1 MAKRVVPMDP
11 SLTGSRTPIT
21 PRLTR
26 REFLG
31 ATAAGLGALA
41 IGPGCATRTGPA
53 ARPNLLF
60 ILTDDQRFD
69 ALGCAGNPII
79 RTPNV
84 DRLAGEG
91 IRFDRAFVTTPICA
105 ASRASILTGTY
116 ERTHTYTFT
125 KPPLAPAFTDI
136 SFPVRLRR
144 AGYRTG
150 FVGKF
155 GVAVE
160 KGVHAEM
167 FDFTYFDGLPHVQT
181 IDGVERHM
189 TEVEGEKAVD
199 FLRGV
204 EPGRPFCLFWC
215 PWAPHADD
223 GDPKQYFWPPAVDA
237 LYRDVAIP
245 VPEMAAPEYYDAQP
259 AFLKNTMNRTR
270 WGWRFDTP
278 EKYQEMVKGYYRM
291 ISGIDM
297 VAGRIRDELARLGL
311 DGDTVIVYT
320 SDNGYFLGE
329 RGYADKWLMYE
340 PSIRVPLV
348 VFDPR
353 APRESRGLVKRD
365 LVLNIDL
372 GPTLMDLAG
381 VPIPSQAQGRSL
393 KPLLG
398 RRTPAWRRRSSAR
411 SSGTIRRSRGANAS
425 GPSAGNTSNTPG
437 IRSTWSCSI
446 WRPIRT
452 RKGTWPAIPATPA
465 CWPSCGSA
473 AAGGSKPCSTIK
485 PNSEDPDT
493 REIVPAKAA

>member
-1 MAKRVVPMDP
+1 MSPLA
-11 SLTGSRTPIT
+11 
-21 PRLTR
+21 R

-31 ATAAGLGALA
+31 TSAAGLGALTLGRGYA
-41 IGPGCATRTGPA
+41 AGTGTA
-53 ARPNLLF
+53 ARPNFLF
-60 ILTDDQRFD
+60 VLTDDQRFD
-69 ALGCAGNPII
+69 ALSCAGNPII

-91 IRFDRAFVTTPICA
+91 IRFERAFVTTPICA

-125 KPPLAPAFTDI
+125 KPPLARSFTDI
-136 SFPVRLRR
+136 SFPVRLRE

-155 GVAVE
+155 GVAVA
-160 KGVHAEM
+160 KGVETEM
-167 FDFTYFDGLPHVQT
+167 FDFTRFDSLPHVQT
-181 IDGVERHM
+181 IGGVERHM
-189 TEVEGEKAVD
+189 TEVEGEEVVE

-204 EPGRPFCLFWC
+204 GPGRPFCLLWC

-223 GDPKQYFWPPAVDA
+223 DPKQYFWPPAVDG
-237 LYRDVAIP
+237 LYKDVVIP

-278 EKYQEMVKGYYRM
+278 QKYQEMVKGYYRM
-291 ISGIDM
+291 ISGIDL
-297 VAGRIRDELARLGL
+297 VLGRIRNELARLGL
-311 DGDTVIVYT
+311 DGNTVIVFT

-353 APRESRGLVKRD
+353 APRESPGLVKRD

-372 GPTLMDLAG
+372 GPTFLDLGGPHPLSGPGPQLETAPRPEDAALADRDLLRG
-381 VPIPSQAQGRSL
+381 ALGPPGDPAERVRPNGALEIHPIPR
-393 KPLLG
+393 
-398 RRTPAWRRRSSAR
+398 
-411 SSGTIRRSRGANAS
+411 AS
-425 GPSAGNTSNTPG
+425 G
-437 IRSTWSCSI
+437 IR
-446 WRPIRT
+446 
-452 RKGTWPAIPATPA
+452 GTVRSG
-465 CWPSCGSA
+465 CRS
-473 AAGGSKPCSTIK
+473 
-485 PNSEDPDT
+485 
-493 REIVPAKAA
+493 

>member
-1 MAKRVVPMDP
+1 MTDSP
-11 SLTGSRTPIT
+11 TPIT

-26 REFLG
+26 RDFL
-31 ATAAGLGALA
+31 AVSAAGLGALA
-41 IGPGCATRTGPA
+41 FGRGCRAGQGPA
-53 ARPNLLF
+53 ARPNFLF
-60 ILTDDQRFD
+60 VLTDDQRFD

-125 KPPLAPAFTDI
+125 KPPLARAFTDI
-136 SFPVRLRR
+136 SFPVRLRQ
-144 AGYRTG
+144 AGYRMG

-189 TEVEGEKAVD
+189 TEVEGDEVID

-204 EPGRPFCLFWC
+204 EPGRPFCLVWC

-223 GDPKQYFWPPAVDA
+223 GDPKQYFWPPAVDD
-237 LYRDVAIP
+237 LYRDVDIP
-245 VPEMAAPEYYDAQP
+245 VREMAAPEYYDAQP
-259 AFLKNTMNRTR
+259 VFLKNTMSRTR

-278 EKYQEMVKGYYRM
+278 QKYQEMVKGYYRM

-297 VAGRIRDELARLGL
+297 VLGRIQNELACLGL
-311 DGDTVIVYT
+311 DGNTVIVFT

-381 VPIPSQAQGRSL
+381 IAVPRQVQGRSL
-393 KPLLG
+393 RPLLG
-398 RRTPAWRRRSSAR
+398 RGTPAWRSEIFCEELWDHPEIPRSECVRTERWKYIQYPGHPEYVELFDLAADPDEKRNLAGDPGHAR
-411 SSGTIRRSRGANAS
+411 VLTELRERCSRTIRELLDDQA
-425 GPSAGNTSNTPG
+425 
-437 IRSTWSCSI
+437 
-446 WRPIRT
+446 
-452 RKGTWPAIPATPA
+452 K
-465 CWPSCGSA
+465 
-473 AAGGSKPCSTIK
+473 IK
-485 PNSEDPDT
+485 DPET
-493 REIVPAKAA
+493 QEFVPAKAA

>member
-1 MAKRVVPMDP
+1 MPQSCERRAGEATERKDVP
-11 SLTGSRTPIT
+11 G
-21 PRLTR
+21 LTR
-26 REFLG
+26 REFFR
-31 ATAAGLGALA
+31 ASAAGLGALTL
-41 IGPGCATRTGPA
+41 GRGCRSRRGPA
-53 ARPNLLF
+53 ARPNFLF
-60 ILTDDQRFD
+60 VLTDDQRFD

-125 KPPLAPAFTDI
+125 KPPLAPAFADI

-181 IDGVERHM
+181 VDGVERHM
-189 TEVEGEKAVD
+189 TEVEGERAID

-223 GDPKQYFWPPAVDA
+223 GDPKQYFWPPAMDG
-237 LYRDVAIP
+237 LYRDIAIP

-259 AFLKNTMNRTR
+259 SFLKNTMSRTR

-278 EKYQEMVKGYYRM
+278 EKYQAMVKGYYRM
-291 ISGIDM
+291 ISGVDM
-297 VAGRIRDELARLGL
+297 VLGRVRNELARLGL
-311 DGDTVIVYT
+311 DGNTVIVFT

-353 APRESRGLVKRD
+353 APREGRGLVKRD

-381 VPIPSQAQGRSL
+381 VAVPRQVQGRSL

-398 RRTPAWRRRSSAR
+398 RRTPAWRSEIFCEELWDHPEIPRSECVR
-411 SSGTIRRSRGANAS
+411 TERWKYIQY
-425 GPSAGNTSNTPG
+425 PG
-437 IRSTWSCSI
+437 H
-446 WRPIRT
+446 PEYVELFDL
-452 RKGTWPAIPATPA
+452 
-465 CWPSCGSA
+465 A
-473 AAGGSKPCSTIK
+473 A
-485 PNSEDPDT
+485 DPDEKRNLAGDPGHARVLAEL
-493 REIVPAKAA
+493 RELCGRTIETLLDDQEEFQ

>member
-1 MAKRVVPMDP
+1 M
-11 SLTGSRTPIT
+11 
-21 PRLTR
+21 LTR
-26 REFLG
+26 RDFLG
-31 ATAAGLGALA
+31 ASAAGLGALA
-41 IGPGCATRTGPA
+41 FGRGCPAGQGPA
-53 ARPNLLF
+53 VRPNFLF

-69 ALGCAGNPII
+69 TLGCAGNPII

-105 ASRASILTGTY
+105 ASRASILTGTF

-160 KGVHAEM
+160 EGVPAEM
-167 FDFTYFDGLPHVQT
+167 FDVTYFDGLPHVQT
-181 IDGVERHM
+181 IGGVERHM
-189 TEVEGEKAVD
+189 TEVEGEQAIG
-199 FLRGV
+199 FLRGL
-204 EPGRPFCLFWC
+204 EPGRPFCLVWC

-223 GDPKQYFWPPAVDA
+223 DNPKQYFWPPAVDG

-245 VPEMAAPEYYDAQP
+245 VPGTAAPEYYDAQP
-259 AFLKNTMNRTR
+259 SFLKNTMSRTR
-270 WGWRFDTP
+270 WGWRFDSP
-278 EKYQEMVKGYYRM
+278 QKYQDMVKGYYRM

-297 VAGRIRDELARLGL
+297 VLGRILNELARLGL
-311 DGDTVIVYT
+311 DKNTVIVYT

-348 VFDPR
+348 AFDPR

-398 RRTPAWRRRSSAR
+398 RRAPAWRSQIFCEELWDHPEIPRSECVRTERWKYIQYPGHPEYVELFDLAADPDEKRNLAADPGHAR
-411 SSGTIRRSRGANAS
+411 VLADLRERCGRTIRELLNDQAKFKYPQSRG
-425 GPSAGNTSNTPG
+425 
-437 IRSTWSCSI
+437 
-446 WRPIRT
+446 
-452 RKGTWPAIPATPA
+452 
-465 CWPSCGSA
+465 
-473 AAGGSKPCSTIK
+473 
-485 PNSEDPDT
+485 
-493 REIVPAKAA
+493 IVPAKGA

>member
-1 MAKRVVPMDP
+1 MSK
-11 SLTGSRTPIT
+11 
-21 PRLTR
+21 LTR

-31 ATAAGLGALA
+31 TSAAGLGALA
-41 IGPGCATRTGPA
+41 LGRGCASRTGTS
-53 ARPNLLF
+53 ARPNFLF
-60 ILTDDQRFD
+60 IVTDDQRFD
-69 ALGCAGNPII
+69 TLGCAGNAII

-91 IRFDRAFVTTPICA
+91 VRFDRAFVTTPICA

-125 KPPLAPAFTDI
+125 KPPLARAFTDI

-155 GVAVE
+155 GVAVGPDVE
-160 KGVHAEM
+160 AEM
-167 FDFTYFDGLPHVQT
+167 FDFVRFDGLPHVQT

-189 TEVEGEKAVD
+189 TEVEGEAVIE
-199 FLRGV
+199 FLRGG
-204 EPGRPFCLFWC
+204 EPGRPFCLTWC

-223 GDPKQYFWPPAVDA
+223 DDPRQYFWPPAVDA
-237 LYRDVAIP
+237 LYRDAVIP
-245 VPEMAAPEYYDAQP
+245 VPEMAAPEYYEAQP
-259 AFLKNTMNRTR
+259 SFLKNTMNRTR

-278 EKYQEMVKGYYRM
+278 EKYQAMVKGYYRM

-297 VAGRIRDELARLGL
+297 VVGRVRDELSRLGL
-311 DGDTVIVYT
+311 DGNTVIVYT

-348 VFDPR
+348 VYDPR

-372 GPTLMDLAG
+372 GPTLMDLAR
-381 VPIPSQAQGRSL
+381 VAVPSQAQGRSL
-393 KPLLG
+393 KPLL
-398 RRTPAWRRRSSAR
+398 RRRRPAWRSEVFCEELWDHPDIPRSECVRTERWKYIQYA
-411 SSGTIRRSRGANAS
+411 GHPEYVELFDLAN
-425 GPSAGNTSNTPG
+425 
-437 IRSTWSCSI
+437 
-446 WRPIRT
+446 
-452 RKGTWPAIPATPA
+452 
-465 CWPSCGSA
+465 
-473 AAGGSKPCSTIK
+473 
-485 PNSEDPDT
+485 DPDEKRNLAGDPRHARVLAELRGRCGQTIGRLLDDQT
-493 REIVPAKAA
+493 RFK

>member
-1 MAKRVVPMDP
+1 MRPM
-11 SLTGSRTPIT
+11 SK
-21 PRLTR
+21 LTR

-31 ATAAGLGALA
+31 TSAAGLGALA
-41 IGPGCATRTGPA
+41 LGRGCASRTGTS
-53 ARPNLLF
+53 ARPNFLF
-60 ILTDDQRFD
+60 IVTDDQRFD
-69 ALGCAGNPII
+69 THGCAGNAII

-91 IRFDRAFVTTPICA
+91 VRFDRAFVTTPICA

-125 KPPLAPAFTDI
+125 KPPLARAFTDI

-155 GVAVE
+155 GVAVGPDVE
-160 KGVHAEM
+160 AEM
-167 FDFTYFDGLPHVQT
+167 FDFVRFDGLPHVQT

-189 TEVEGEKAVD
+189 TEVEGEAVIE
-199 FLRGV
+199 FLRGG
-204 EPGRPFCLFWC
+204 EPGRPFCLTWC

-223 GDPKQYFWPPAVDA
+223 DDPRQYFWPPAVDA
-237 LYRDVAIP
+237 LYRDAVIP
-245 VPEMAAPEYYDAQP
+245 VPEMAAPEYYEAQP
-259 AFLKNTMNRTR
+259 SFLKNTMNRTR

-278 EKYQEMVKGYYRM
+278 ENYQAMVKGYYRM

-297 VAGRIRDELARLGL
+297 VVGRVRDELSRLGL
-311 DGDTVIVYT
+311 DGNTVIVYT

-353 APRESRGLVKRD
+353 APRESRGLVKPD

-372 GPTLMDLAG
+372 GPTLMDLAR
-381 VPIPSQAQGRSL
+381 VAVPSQAQGRSL
-393 KPLLG
+393 KPLL
-398 RRTPAWRRRSSAR
+398 RRSRPAWRSEVFCEELWDHPDIPRSECVRTERWKYIQYAGHPEYVELFDLANDPDEKRNLAGDPRHAR
-411 SSGTIRRSRGANAS
+411 VLAELRERCGRTIRSLLDDRAKFKDPGTRGTA
-425 GPSAGNTSNTPG
+425 
-437 IRSTWSCSI
+437 
-446 WRPIRT
+446 
-452 RKGTWPAIPATPA
+452 
-465 CWPSCGSA
+465 
-473 AAGGSKPCSTIK
+473 
-485 PNSEDPDT
+485 
-493 REIVPAKAA
+493 PAKAA